1 MVYALFSPGSEVPEL
16 PKFYGSDKLIHFGM
30 FSGMAFLWNRVIR
43 QRLDEREKKNSKI
56 FTNYLVFWIFIAIF
70 TEYLQIMVP
79 GRSFDYLD
87 IVTNIMG
94 GTIGTIIF
102 VYLNKKGS
110 ILV

>member
-1 MVYALFSPGSEVPEL
+1 
-16 PKFYGSDKLIHFGM
+16 M